1 MTCTQEVKSTADH
14 TPDLLAAV
22 CESPVAG
29 GSPCCG
35 PSVCRGQACGKRRG
49 RADRAGAWKV
59 VNGVVCILC
68 VELARNRGLHYN
80 HFCYSLY
87 HPGQGEIE
95 EVVWEGI

>member
-1 MTCTQEVKSTADH
+1 
-14 TPDLLAAV
+14 
-22 CESPVAG
+22 
-29 GSPCCG
+29 
-35 PSVCRGQACGKRRG
+35 
-49 RADRAGAWKV
+49 V